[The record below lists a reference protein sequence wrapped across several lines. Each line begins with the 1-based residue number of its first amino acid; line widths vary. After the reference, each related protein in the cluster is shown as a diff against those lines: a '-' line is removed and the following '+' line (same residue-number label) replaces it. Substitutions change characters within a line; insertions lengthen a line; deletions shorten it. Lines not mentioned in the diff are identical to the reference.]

1 MKRLLWKVALSVVLL
16 VVAAAGLLTWWVQ
29 RADLGAMVRS
39 QATRVEAATGRKL
52 TVHGPVGVRLFPRLR
67 VVVEDIRLA
76 NAPWGS
82 SSEMVSIKR
91 IEGDIG
97 WSGLWRGQI
106 EIGKLD
112 LKGLE
117 LLLETDAHGRGNW
130 QIDGPSGSAPSVA
143 EGSREPRL
151 VLEAGHVEQGRVLW
165 RDGRTGQ
172 AHTLGIDRLDI
183 ALQRSGGDRLDLEGK
198 FNGTGFTVKGTMPR
212 LASIGSGGAG
222 LPIDL
227 AFATDGASATARGT
241 LTLPHTAF
249 DLNVTAALH
258 RPDALLPFAGV
269 KIDVPLPVSLTVHA
283 RGTPA
288 RVVLDPLTLVSGKHQ
303 LTGKASYASEGKRP
317 HIGLDLHA
325 PILDMADFGPAPQP
339 RAAKAG
345 QPVFPDT
352 PLPFDLIRQHEVD
365 AVVAIDLLRL
375 RSGLELADLKVEA
388 GAHRGILDVK
398 SARLQLAD
406 GEWHAT
412 ANIDASHTRPLVRVE
427 ASGRQV
433 SMEKLTADGKR
444 ARLTGG
450 RTDFTLRFA
459 GSGNSL
465 RALATTANG
474 ELILSVGKARVAAGG
489 LDFGGDLLTRLSSAV
504 NPFHATDRFT
514 ELQCMAVRLPAKD
527 GVITVRRTIAYQT
540 SKVNVVAAGTIDLR
554 SESLDLAIRPTIN
567 EGIGIGPGQLAEI
580 VRLTGPINAPG
591 IRLDTLGALRAA
603 ASVGGAVATG
613 GLSLLGEA
621 ILRRGASDPAPCRTA
636 LAGGPAEGE
645 RGRGERGT
653 TVEGAVEGA
662 VGAGVGAVRRLF
674 GTAR

>member
-1 MKRLLWKVALSVVLL
+1 MNRLLRKVALSAVLL
-16 VVAAAGLLTWWVQ
+16 VVAAAALLAWWVQ
-29 RADLGAMVRS
+29 RADLGAMV
-39 QATRVEAATGRKL
+39 QAQAVRVEAATGRRL
-52 TVHGPVGVRLFPRLR
+52 TVHGPVGVRLFPHLR
-67 VVVEDIRLA
+67 VVVEDVRLA

-82 SSEMVSIKR
+82 SPEMASVKR

-97 WSGLWRGQI
+97 WSGLLRGRI

-117 LLLETDAHGRGNW
+117 LLLETDARGRGNW
-130 QIDGPSGSAPSVA
+130 QIDGPSGSAPS
-143 EGSREPRL
+143 EPRSSREPRL

-165 RDGRTGQ
+165 RDGRSGQ
-172 AHTLGIDRLDI
+172 THTLGIDRLDI
-183 ALQRSGGDRLDLEGK
+183 ALQRSGGDRLDLEGR
-198 FNGTGFTVKGTMPR
+198 FNGAGFTVKGMVPT
-212 LASIGSGGAG
+212 LASIGSGGPG

-249 DLNVTAALH
+249 DLNVAAALS
-258 RPDALLPFAGV
+258 RPDALQPFAGV
-269 KIDVPLPVSLTVHA
+269 TLDIPVPVSLTVHV

-288 RVVLDPLTLVSGKHQ
+288 RVVLDPLTLMFGKNQ
-303 LTGKASYASEGKRP
+303 LTGKATYASEGKRP
-317 HIGLDLHA
+317 HIGLELRA
-325 PILDMADFGPAPQP
+325 ATLDMANVGPAPEP
-339 RAAKAG
+339 KAAKPS
-345 QPVFPDT
+345 QRVFPDT
-352 PLPFDLIRQHEVD
+352 PLPFDLIRQHEID
-365 AVVAIDLLRL
+365 ALIAIDLLRL
-375 RSGLELADLKVEA
+375 RSGLELAEVKVEA
-388 GAHRGILDVK
+388 GAHGGILDVK
-398 SARLQLAD
+398 SARLRLAD
-406 GEWHAT
+406 GELHAT

-433 SMEKLTADGKR
+433 SLERLTADGKR

-459 GSGNSL
+459 GSGNSP
-465 RALATTANG
+465 RALAASANG

-489 LDFGGDLLTRLSSAV
+489 LDFGGDLLTRLSSAI

-567 EGIGIGPGQLAEI
+567 EGIGVGPGQLAEI
-580 VRLTGPINAPG
+580 VRLTGPINAAG

-613 GLSLLGEA
+613 GLSLLGGA
-621 ILRRGASDPAPCRTA
+621 ILRRGTSDPAPCRTA
-636 LAGGPAEGE
+636 LAGGPADGE
-645 RGRGERGT
+645 RGSGERGT
-653 TVEGAVEGA
+653 TAEGERGTAAEGA
-662 VGAGVGAVRRLF
+662 VGAVRRLF
-674 GTAR
+674 GPAR